1 MCGTKEEESVNVFP
15 FWVAVLSF
23 ENEYWVPNFLTG
35 FSCPQ
40 GGTQVNLLHTYRQS
54 KYKP

>member
-23 ENEYWVPNFLTG
+23 ENEYSVPNFLT
-35 FSCPQ
+35 SPS
-40 GGTQVNLLHTYRQS
+40 QVNLLHTYRQS
-54 KYKP
+54 KYKPIWNTP